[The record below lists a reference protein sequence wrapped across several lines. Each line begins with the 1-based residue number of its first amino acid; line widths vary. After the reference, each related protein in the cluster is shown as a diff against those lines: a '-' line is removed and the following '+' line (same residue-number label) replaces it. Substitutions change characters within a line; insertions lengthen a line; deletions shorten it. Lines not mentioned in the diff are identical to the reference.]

1 MTDNKVIEKHSI
13 PQIVLLHLL
22 PGIPV
27 LLIAILLSN
36 PLLGI
41 GFPFV
46 LSLFIAIAFGLIPCE
61 LLILFIAAKRRGGK
75 IRDIICYTKKMPAL
89 QIFLWIFL
97 LLSVNGFAFATI
109 PQLEQPLWMLF
120 PHVPDW
126 ARISIEAVKSQP
138 GFIWPTIILGL
149 LMNGFLGPI
158 VEEIYFRGYL
168 LPRMDKFG
176 KLAPLVNTILF
187 SLYHL
192 FSPWEIVTRIVA
204 VLPYAYVVWYKKN
217 IRIGIFV
224 HCLGNLLGLI
234 ATIAALL
241 S

>member
-1 MTDNKVIEKHSI
+1 M
-13 PQIVLLHLL
+13 PQIILLHLL

-36 PLLGI
+36 PLAGI

-46 LSLFIAIAFGLIPCE
+46 LSLFIAIAAGLIPCE
-61 LLILFIAAKRRGGK
+61 LLILFTAAKRKGGSV
-75 IRDIICYTKKMPAL
+75 RDIIRYTEKMPAW
-89 QIFLWIFL
+89 QIFLWVFL
-97 LLSVNGFAFATI
+97 LLSVNGLAFATI

-120 PHVPDW
+120 SHVPDW
-126 ARISIEAVKSQP
+126 ARVSIEAVKSQP

-168 LPRMDKFG
+168 LPRMGKFG
-176 KLAPLVNTILF
+176 KSAPLVNTVLF

-192 FSPWEIVTRIVA
+192 FSPWETVTRIVA
-204 VLPYAYVVWYKKN
+204 VLPYAYVVWHRKN

-234 ATIAALL
+234 GTIAALL

>member
-1 MTDNKVIEKHSI
+1 MTDNKVIETHSI
-13 PQIVLLHLL
+13 PRIILLHLL
-22 PGIPV
+22 PGIPI
-27 LLIAILLSN
+27 LLITILLSN
-36 PLLGI
+36 PLIGI

-61 LLILFIAAKRRGGK
+61 LLILFIAAKRKGGK
-75 IRDIICYTKKMPAL
+75 IKDIICYTKKMPAW
-89 QIFLWIFL
+89 QIFIWVFP
-97 LLSVNGFAFATI
+97 LLSINGLAFATI

-120 PHVPDW
+120 SHIPDW

-138 GFIWPTIILGL
+138 GFIWPAIILGL

-168 LPRMDKFG
+168 LPRMANLG

-192 FSPWEIVTRIVA
+192 FSPWEIVTRIIA

-234 ATIAALL
+234 ATISALL